1 VADQPNP
8 LPIAGRDSPEPV
20 SVPKPAAEDAEQAAL
35 DELSS
40 VVAELL
46 AACMHGRARTIR

>member
-1 VADQPNP
+1 
-8 LPIAGRDSPEPV
+8 L
-20 SVPKPAAEDAEQAAL
+20 SVPKQAAEDAEQAAL

-46 AACMHGRARTIR
+46 AACMHDGARTIR

>member
-1 VADQPNP
+1 MADQPNP
-8 LPIAGRDSPEPV
+8 MPIAGRDSPQPL
-20 SVPKPAAEDAEQAAL
+20 SVPKQAAEDAEQAAL

-46 AACMHGRARTIR
+46 AACMHDRARTIR

>member
-1 VADQPNP
+1 MADQPNP
-8 LPIAGRDSPEPV
+8 MPIAGRDSPQPL
-20 SVPKPAAEDAEQAAL
+20 SVPKQSAENAEQAAL

-46 AACMHGRARTIR
+46 AACMHDRARTIR